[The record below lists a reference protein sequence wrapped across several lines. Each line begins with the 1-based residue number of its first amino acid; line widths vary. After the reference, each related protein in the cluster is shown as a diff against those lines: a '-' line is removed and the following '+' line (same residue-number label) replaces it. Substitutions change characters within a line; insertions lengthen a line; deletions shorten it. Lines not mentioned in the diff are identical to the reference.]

1 MIVQHSGIVKE
12 IKKHPTDLWC
22 VTVKR
27 TGTKTSGDT
36 TYIGIPIKPRPK
48 EGQKVFAGD
57 EI

>member
-27 TGTKTSGDT
+27 TETKTSGDT
-36 TYIGIPIKPRPK
+36 TYIGIPIKPRLK